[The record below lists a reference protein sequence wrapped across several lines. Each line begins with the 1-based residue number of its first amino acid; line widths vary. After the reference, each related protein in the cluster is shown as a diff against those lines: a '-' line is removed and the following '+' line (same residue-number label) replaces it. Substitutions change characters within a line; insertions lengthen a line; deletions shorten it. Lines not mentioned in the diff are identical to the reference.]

1 MAKLKKL
8 KKLIPGK
15 DKNKKKVKAS
25 EEASPL
31 IANSTESQSSTS
43 LMANSTKSKS
53 SASSPRFE
61 MENDKERE
69 EKKKQRDE
77 RRKQRDQRLADS
89 NTTKES
95 SSKTKKKKP
104 KPKLTQEEQDA
115 KDAKLG
121 CCHYF
126 QEVLVKIVH
135 VIDAAIGLTFLIY
148 GCLINAEFANPAM
161 DAVIPSVA
169 FGATMLL
176 TSIMGAIGF
185 YTKLC
190 WRVGL
195 LLSAYTAVLIAFFYT
210 FIIIALLGAKD
221 TYFNYLKENKSV
233 LYLDDDEI
241 AILQQIL
248 PFFYIALASLAA
260 IETVRFFALRKL
272 RGELVRS
279 DAASMRISARLAEPL
294 IGDEQV

>member
-1 MAKLKKL
+1 MAKLKKF

-15 DKNKKKVKAS
+15 DKNKAKVS

-31 IANSTESQSSTS
+31 
-43 LMANSTKSKS
+43 MADSTKSKS
-53 SASSPRFE
+53 STSSPRLE
-61 MENDKERE
+61 VENDKERE
-69 EKKKQRDE
+69 EKKRQRDE

-89 NTTKES
+89 KTTKES
-95 SSKTKKKKP
+95 SSKTKKKKS
-104 KPKLTQEEQDA
+104 KPKLTQEEQDE

-126 QEVLVKIVH
+126 QEILVKIVH
-135 VIDAAIGLTFLIY
+135 VIDAVIGLTFLIY
-148 GCLINAEFANPAM
+148 GILINNFENPAI
-161 DAVIPSVA
+161 DAVISCMA
-169 FGATMLL
+169 FGATMLF

-195 LLSAYTAVLIAFFYT
+195 LFSAYTAVLIAFFYT
-210 FIIIALLGAKD
+210 FIIIALLGGKD
-221 TYFNYLKENKSV
+221 IYFDYLKENKSV
-233 LYLDDDEI
+233 MYLDDNEI

-260 IETVRFFALRKL
+260 IETVR
-272 RGELVRS
+272 
-279 DAASMRISARLAEPL
+279 
-294 IGDEQV
+294 

>member
-1 MAKLKKL
+1 MAKFKKF

-15 DKNKKKVKAS
+15 DKNKAKVS

-31 IANSTESQSSTS
+31 
-43 LMANSTKSKS
+43 MADSTKSKS
-53 SASSPRFE
+53 STSSPRLE
-61 MENDKERE
+61 VENDKERE
-69 EKKKQRDE
+69 EKKRQRDE

-89 NTTKES
+89 KTTKES
-95 SSKTKKKKP
+95 SSKTKKKKS
-104 KPKLTQEEQDA
+104 KPKLTQEEQDE

-126 QEVLVKIVH
+126 QEILVKIVH
-135 VIDAAIGLTFLIY
+135 VIDAVIGLTFLIY
-148 GCLINAEFANPAM
+148 GILINNFENPAI
-161 DAVIPSVA
+161 DAVISCMA
-169 FGATMLL
+169 FGATMLF

-195 LLSAYTAVLIAFFYT
+195 LFSAYTAVLIAFFYT
-210 FIIIALLGAKD
+210 FIIIALLGGKD
-221 TYFNYLKENKSV
+221 IYFDYLKENKSV
-233 LYLDDDEI
+233 MYLDDNEI

-260 IETVRFFALRKL
+260 IETVRFFTLRKL
-272 RGELVRS
+272 RGKLVRS
-279 DAASMRISARLAEPL
+279 DAASVRISARLAEPL